1 MKALRLPVF
10 LVLLSTAGCWPNPV
24 PAPEEIA
31 LERYE
36 VAEKFFAE
44 GKYSDAAI
52 EYEYA
57 IQHRCRWKAA
67 YLRLAA
73 CHERSG
79 REDGAVSV
87 YERLL
92 KVEAS
97 DEDALRALCRIHAK
111 RGDAARALPYYKKL
125 QALHPDDPALAAEV
139 ARLEALRKP

>member
-1 MKALRLPVF
+1 MKAFRVPS
-10 LVLLSTAGCWPNPV
+10 LLLLLAAGGCWPNPD

-31 LERYE
+31 LERYQ
-36 VAEKFFAE
+36 VAEQYFAE
-44 GKYSDAAI
+44 GKYHDAAI

-57 IQHRCRWKAA
+57 IQHRWRWKAA
-67 YLRLAA
+67 YIRLAA
-73 CHERSG
+73 CHERTG

-92 KVEAS
+92 KVDGS
-97 DEDALRALCRIHAK
+97 DEDALRALGKIHAK

-125 QALHPDDPALAAEV
+125 QSLHPDDPALAAEV